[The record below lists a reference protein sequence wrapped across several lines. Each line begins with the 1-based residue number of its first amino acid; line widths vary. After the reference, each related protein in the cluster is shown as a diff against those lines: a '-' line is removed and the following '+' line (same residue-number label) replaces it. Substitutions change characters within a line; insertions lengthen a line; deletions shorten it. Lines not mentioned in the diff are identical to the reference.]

1 MFGRHQRKPAPDRA
15 TYRNVVFER
24 EGDLIAFSDQAIQ
37 SALAHGVSPAVYF
50 DDLIFASIFV
60 VTSKSDLDHAAASY
74 FTSGRTSAE
83 RVRNIAVMYYN
94 EKIENGTLERKLKL
108 LDFASGYGCMNRH
121 LRNVMPNAEVVACDI
136 HPAACDFHRQQLKI
150 DAELSSLEPR
160 LLKSSAD
167 YDIVV
172 ALSFFSHLPK
182 LNFWP
187 WLVKLSEFV
196 KPGGIL
202 IFTTHGEYAHRNFMP
217 KVKVGWDGYGSLRDS
232 EQFDIPLDY
241 YIHAV
246 TYPKF
251 VLNAIN
257 RLDGFELIMQFRS
270 IWWSIQ
276 DAYVLRRI

>member
-1 MFGRHQRKPAPDRA
+1 MFRRHQHKPTPDRA
-15 TYRNVVFER
+15 TFRNVVFER
-24 EGDLIAFSDQAIQ
+24 EADLIAFSDRAIQ
-37 SALAHGVSPAVYF
+37 SALTHNISPAVYF
-50 DDLIFASIFV
+50 DDLIFSSLYV
-60 VTSKSDLDHAAASY
+60 VGSGNDLDRAAEMY

-83 RVRNIAVMYYN
+83 RVRNIAAMYYN
-94 EKIENGTLERKLKL
+94 DKIENGTVGRKLKL
-108 LDFASGYGCMNRH
+108 LDFASGYGCMSWH
-121 LRNVMPNAEVVACDI
+121 LRNVMPNTEVVACDI
-136 HPAACDFHRQQLKI
+136 HQAACDFHRQHLKI

-182 LNFWP
+182 RNFWP
-187 WLVKLSEFV
+187 WLLKLSEFV
-196 KPGGIL
+196 KSDGIL
-202 IFTTHGEYAHRNFMP
+202 IFTTHGEFAHRKFMA
-217 KVKVGWDGYGSLRDS
+217 KVKVGWDGYGYLRDS

-251 VLNAIN
+251 VLNAID

-270 IWWSIQ
+270 IWWSLQ